1 MTLTQPNHRRMR
13 TLAPVSTG
21 DLPHRTAVGDRGVD
35 PIVRIGATIDT
46 VRFVGHG
53 NVGLVGDRWTPPAPP
68 TATAVLLHGGGQTRH
83 SWKRTGD
90 HLAAAGLRVV
100 SLDCRGHGDSD
111 WSPDGYYDMDIL
123 AEDVHR
129 VITELGG
136 PVTVIG
142 ASMGGLTVIA
152 VADRW
157 GVDEVSALVLV
168 DVVPRYDRNG
178 SRRIRTFM
186 RSGIEGFD
194 SLDDAADAI
203 AAYLPHRT
211 RPRSL
216 DGLTRNLR
224 LRDGGR
230 WYWHWDPD
238 VISAET
244 VARIP
249 TDQLDAAAARLQIPI
264 MLVRGM
270 LSDVV
275 PDEVLAAFRERVPH
289 AEVTELRSAGHTAAG
304 DDNDAFSEAVVD
316 FVGRLAPPTR

>member
-1 MTLTQPNHRRMR
+1 MT
-13 TLAPVSTG
+13 TG
-21 DLPHRTAVGDRGVD
+21 DLPQAVVVGDQGDDPADRG
-35 PIVRIGATIDT
+35 GAVVDT
-46 VRFVGHG
+46 VRFVGAG
-53 NVGLVGDRWTPPAPP
+53 DVELAGDRWTPPQTA

-90 HLAAAGLRVV
+90 HLAAAGLRVLT
-100 SLDCRGHGDSD
+100 LDCRGHGDSG

-129 VITELGG
+129 VIDDLGG
-136 PVTVIG
+136 PVTLIG
-142 ASMGGLTVIA
+142 ASMGGLTGIA

-157 GVDEVSALVLV
+157 GLDEVSALVLV
-168 DVVPRYDRNG
+168 DVVPRYDRGG

-186 RSGIEGFD
+186 RSGISGFD
-194 SLDDAADAI
+194 SLDDAADAV
-203 AAYLPHRT
+203 AAYLPHRR
-211 RPRSL
+211 RPRSI
-216 DGLTRNLR
+216 DGLRRNLR
-224 LRDGGR
+224 RRDDGR
-230 WYWHWDPD
+230 WYWHWDPN

-249 TDQLDAAAARLQIPI
+249 SGYLDDAAARLRIPI

-275 PDEVLAAFRERVPH
+275 PDEVLSAFRERVPH
-289 AEVTELRSAGHTAAG
+289 AEVTELRAAGHTAAG

-316 FVGRLAPPTR
+316 FVQRITPPTA